1 LLCNRALWIY
11 RATPAGR
18 LEDFAFKGRVVQ
30 HRAMQHRVDLLDHR
44 ELGAAPDRLRDG
56 VAAIELP
63 NDFSEQILRLD
74 LPRI

>member
-1 LLCNRALWIY
+1 LWIY
-11 RATPAGR
+11 RAAPDGR
-18 LEDFAFKGRVVQ
+18 IEDFAFKRRVVQ